1 MATLTEVGYYTRRG
15 IKYGA
20 IGFVA
25 IVMAPILFGA
35 AKKLYL
41 ILRPPPP
48 PPPTVRYGKLPALSF
63 TRTDPN
69 YSPSYR
75 LETVDGKL
83 PPLPNV
89 GKVYLVDVNKSRLK
103 ELDGIKAKA
112 KILGFVNDPTSNDD
126 IVYEFKHPVL
136 PATLIVNVIYGS
148 YEYKYD
154 WTIDQALYSGQNP
167 PAPDRAF
174 LEAKGF
180 FQGLGILAADLSSG
194 TPKTTFFL
202 AQPPVMLPSRS
213 LSEANFVRIDLF
225 RADLDKIPFVTPAFL
240 TSPAYVIFS
249 GSTDRNKRV
258 IEAQYAYSKTLD
270 GESSTYP
277 LKGVDIAWQ
286 ELQKGQGS
294 VAVRSSAAGEV
305 VIRKTYLA
313 YYESSDPQEFI
324 QPVYVFEG
332 DGGYVGYVPAINS
345 AYLQ

>member
-20 IGFVA
+20 IGFVV
-25 IVMAPILFGA
+25 IILTPIILGGI
-35 AKKLYL
+35 KKLYL

-83 PPLPNV
+83 PQLPNV

-126 IVYEFKHPVL
+126 IVFEFKHPTL

-167 PAPDRAF
+167 PAQDRAF

-180 FQGLGILAADLSSG
+180 FQSLGILSADLSSG
-194 TPKTTFFL
+194 TPKTTFFQ
-202 AQPPVMLPSRS
+202 AQPPEMLPSRS

-225 RADLDKIPFVTPAFL
+225 RANVDNLPFITPAFT
-240 TSPAYVIFS
+240 TSPVYVIFS
-249 GSTDRNKRV
+249 GSTDRDKRV

-270 GESSTYP
+270 KESSTYP
-277 LKGVDIAWQ
+277 LKGVDVAWQ
-286 ELQKGQGS
+286 ELQEGKGS
-294 VAVRSSAAGEV
+294 IAVRSLATGEV
-305 VIRKTYLA
+305 VIRKIYLA
-313 YYESSDPQEFI
+313 YYESRDPQEFI

-332 DGGYVGYVPAINS
+332 DGGFVGYVPAVAS